1 MENNQ
6 LLSVL
11 AVALVA
17 LSVLGLG
24 VTMMKSSEF
33 SAKITGYQGSNTSS
47 TSGFVN
53 ISIFSTA
60 AINVSP
66 DTIDFNSGQ
75 LHPGVAYAWVMS
87 NWTVGTTNTSNG
99 TWKNNA
105 SEPRFNTTTNQSWNG
120 TSIIVNNTGNVN
132 VSLNVSSGSGASFL
146 TGTDP
151 KYFLKVTNADGETGS
166 CTGGI
171 SGAGVWVEVDSNG
184 GEKINFC
191 GELSPVNATDSIY
204 LDAMLRIPNDAN
216 PGATLVGRSDTLT
229 ITATAAS

>member
-1 MENNQ
+1 MKYSKN
-6 LLSVL
+6 LTIVISVL
-11 AVALVA
+11 LGFLVF
-17 LSVLGLG
+17 LMINNSF
-24 VTMMKSSEF
+24 TS
-33 SAKITGYQGSNTSS
+33 ITGRAT
-47 TSGFVN
+47 GFVN
-53 ISIFSTA
+53 ISIGTTA

-75 LHPGVAYAWVMS
+75 LHPGTQYAWVMS
-87 NWTVGTTNTSNG
+87 NHSVGTTNVSNG

-105 SEPRFNTTTNQSWNG
+105 TAALQNG

-184 GEKINFC
+184 GEQINFC

-216 PGATLVGRSDTLT
+216 PGANLVGRSDTLT
-229 ITATAAS
+229 ITGTSSD